1 MPILTSYPSV
11 TPEGQDLV
19 LLVDKSSGSNATK
32 TATIDSIISLAGG
45 AESAEALGR
54 VGMVFTPGT
63 STNPLLTK
71 TTTRTDG
78 NFPTTLKYSRLQ
90 VSFENLT
97 LDAGSTYKLIIER
110 WKKGGNKGAKKQK
123 SGFKRQDPKSV
134 VGTVYADRP
143 SEIAITATK
152 DQIFDFRP
160 DLYYSSA
167 SAGGFPRPAGFKVP
181 KASRTSS
188 VQYLAFR
195 ISKTT
200 GTTTLVSPIIGKL
213 KLIGDYSSQ
222 AAGEPPTITYSAY

>member
-1 MPILTSYPSV
+1 MPIITSYPSV

-32 TATIDSIISLAGG
+32 TATVDGIISLA
-45 AESAEALGR
+45 ESTEALGH

-78 NFPTTLKYSRLQ
+78 SFPTNLKYSKLQ

-97 LDAGSTYKLIIER
+97 LEAGSTYKLIIER
-110 WKKGGNKGAKKQK
+110 WKKGGNKGTKKQK
-123 SGFKRQDPKSV
+123 AGFKRQNSASV
-134 VGTVYADRP
+134 ASSVYVDRP
-143 SEIAITATK
+143 SELEITAITG
-152 DQIFDFRP
+152 QIFDFRP
-160 DLYYSSA
+160 DLYYSA
-167 SAGGFPRPAGFKVP
+167 SSIDGFPRPSGFKAKSAIVR
-181 KASRTSS
+181 RTS

-200 GTTTLVSPIIGKL
+200 GSTTLVSPIIGKL
-213 KLIGDYSSQ
+213 KLIGDYSGQSE
-222 AAGEPPTITYSAY
+222 GLTPTITYSAY

>member
-32 TATIDSIISLAGG
+32 TATIDGIISLA
-45 AESAEALGR
+45 ENAEALGH

-78 NFPTTLKYSRLQ
+78 NFPTTLKYSKLQ

-97 LDAGSTYKLIIER
+97 LDADSTYKLIIER

-123 SGFKRQDPKSV
+123 AGFKRQDPASV
-134 VGTVYADRP
+134 EGTVYADRP

-160 DLYYSSA
+160 DLYYSS
-167 SAGGFPRPAGFKVP
+167 SNAGGFPRPAGFKVP
-181 KASRTSS
+181 GDSRNSS

-213 KLIGDYSSQ
+213 KLIGDYSGQ

>member
-32 TATIDSIISLAGG
+32 TATVDGIISL
-45 AESAEALGR
+45 AESAEALGH
-54 VGMVFTPGT
+54 VGMVFTPGN

-78 NFPTTLKYSRLQ
+78 SFPTTLKYSKLQ

-110 WKKGGNKGAKKQK
+110 WKKGKNKGAKKQK
-123 SGFKRQDPKSV
+123 AGFKRQDPASV
-134 VGTVYADRP
+134 ADTVYADRP

-160 DLYYSSA
+160 DLYYSAA
-167 SAGGFPRPAGFKVP
+167 SGSGGFPRPAGFTAP
-181 KASRTSS
+181 GDSRKSS

-200 GTTTLVSPIIGKL
+200 GSTTLVSPIIGKL
-213 KLIGDYSSQ
+213 KLIGNKSHPT
-222 AAGEPPTITYSAY
+222 ENPTITYSAY

>member
-32 TATIDSIISLAGG
+32 TATVDGIISL
-45 AESAEALGR
+45 AESAEALGH

-78 NFPTTLKYSRLQ
+78 NFPTTLKYSKLQ

-123 SGFKRQDPKSV
+123 AGFKRQDPKSV
-134 VGTVYADRP
+134 AGTIYADRP

-160 DLYYSSA
+160 DLYYSS
-167 SAGGFPRPAGFKVP
+167 STAGGFPRPAGFKAP
-181 KASRTSS
+181 KGSRKTS

-213 KLIGDYSSQ
+213 KLIGDGSQ
-222 AAGEPPTITYSAY
+222 GVSASTITYSAY

>member
-32 TATIDSIISLAGG
+32 TATVDGIISL
-45 AESAEALGR
+45 AESAEALGH
-54 VGMVFTPGT
+54 VGMVFTPGN

-78 NFPTTLKYSRLQ
+78 NFPTTLKYSKLQ

-110 WKKGGNKGAKKQK
+110 WKKGGNKGAKEQK
-123 SGFKRQDPKSV
+123 SGFKRQDPASV
-134 VGTVYADRP
+134 SGTVYADRP

-181 KASRTSS
+181 KNNRKSS

-213 KLIGDYSSQ
+213 KLIGDKSHPT
-222 AAGEPPTITYSAY
+222 ENPTITYSAY

>member
-19 LLVDKSSGSNATK
+19 PLVDKSSGSNATK
-32 TATIDSIISLAGG
+32 TATIDDIISLA
-45 AESAEALGR
+45 ESAGALGH

-63 STNPLLTK
+63 SSNPLLTK

-213 KLIGDYSSQ
+213 KLIGSKTHPL
-222 AAGEPPTITYSAY
+222 EPFTVTYSAY